1 MVQNTDTGSLDEG
14 DFAGQRYEPPLMDQE
29 TRTWAM
35 FLHFSLLLGF
45 VIPFAGLVAPIL
57 IWQLKKNEL
66 PEIDEHGK
74 MVLNYLLSMFIYG
87 IVGFILTFVFVG
99 IIVLMALAVVAVIY
113 PIIGGIKANSGELWR
128 YPLILN
134 LIS

>member
-1 MVQNTDTGSLDEG
+1 MVQNTDIVVLDEG